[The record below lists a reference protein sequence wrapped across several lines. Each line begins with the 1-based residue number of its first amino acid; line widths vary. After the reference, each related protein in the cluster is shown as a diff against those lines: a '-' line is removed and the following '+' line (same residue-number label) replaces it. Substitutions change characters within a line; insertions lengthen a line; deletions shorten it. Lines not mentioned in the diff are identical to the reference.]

1 MAPTTQQPHSAQPIV
16 LVLSRD
22 KVPSVKPCYC
32 PPDTPRDRVIRQSY
46 LALLD
51 LFATTKVHPNRL
63 IYAMAGMIYTLHAP
77 APFGGVHKF
86 STLATDTGTTANEL
100 LLYTVTRG
108 FDHYFKF
115 RDRGAL
121 KCIVARANKVLH
133 YQTIGLKDALD
144 EAMLKGMKKAGRIT
158 TYSAVVIP
166 ETLKHVD
173 ESSDTARVQV
183 EFMANRHKIAAHAR
197 HNMPTPFS
205 TPSPSSSASLE
216 EIDATD
222 AVLKNTL
229 QQNAIDLIRLKEL
242 MDKALEDPVWLT
254 EGLRNKSISV
264 PEKLNI
270 VAVPRIDFDNFALPV
285 QAEVVASDADSQA
298 ARMDLFE
305 PVHYQLF
312 PDIKQEGAD
321 SAEPEFKQSEQRY
334 WSKEEKELFKKLLE
348 KYPPEQTHIGRAQK
362 ISAEFPSRTIQQIS
376 SQLGRLMQKG
386 DLFGDSLLRDVKLSE
401 LDPMSNK
408 ARTLASGSI
417 YIGTQAD
424 EMEMSDSEVSDI
436 DIDPILK
443 NSDQYMEL
451 MRLKS
456 LAKLREL
463 EEKGSVSKTGT
474 VHHNVSCNA
483 CGNDPIVGIRWR
495 CKDCPEGDD
504 QVDLCNECIKT
515 DYQNDLHKLSHDFE
529 KMENPEP
536 WTE

>member
-1 MAPTTQQPHSAQPIV
+1 MN
-16 LVLSRD
+16 
-22 KVPSVKPCYC
+22 Y
-32 PPDTPRDRVIRQSY
+32 
-46 LALLD
+46 
-51 LFATTKVHPNRL
+51 
-63 IYAMAGMIYTLHAP
+63 
-77 APFGGVHKF
+77 
-86 STLATDTGTTANEL
+86 
-100 LLYTVTRG
+100 
-108 FDHYFKF
+108 
-115 RDRGAL
+115 
-121 KCIVARANKVLH
+121 
-133 YQTIGLKDALD
+133 
-144 EAMLKGMKKAGRIT
+144 
-158 TYSAVVIP
+158 
-166 ETLKHVD
+166 
-173 ESSDTARVQV
+173 
-183 EFMANRHKIAAHAR
+183 
-197 HNMPTPFS
+197 
-205 TPSPSSSASLE
+205 LE

-222 AVLKNTL
+222 AVLQNTL

-242 MDKALEDPVWLT
+242 MDKALDDPVWLT

-305 PVHYQLF
+305 PVHYQVF
-312 PDIKQEGAD
+312 PEIKQEGGD

-436 DIDPILK
+436 DIDPVLK

-483 CGNDPIVGIRWR
+483 CDSDPIVGIRWR

>member
-1 MAPTTQQPHSAQPIV
+1 MAPTQQQQHSALPIV

-32 PPDTPRDRVIRQSY
+32 PLDTPRDRVIRQSY

-166 ETLKHVD
+166 ESLKHVD

-205 TPSPSSSASLE
+205 TPSPSSSAS
-216 EIDATD
+216 
-222 AVLKNTL
+222 
-229 QQNAIDLIRLKEL
+229 
-242 MDKALEDPVWLT
+242 
-254 EGLRNKSISV
+254 
-264 PEKLNI
+264 
-270 VAVPRIDFDNFALPV
+270 
-285 QAEVVASDADSQA
+285 
-298 ARMDLFE
+298 
-305 PVHYQLF
+305 
-312 PDIKQEGAD
+312 
-321 SAEPEFKQSEQRY
+321 
-334 WSKEEKELFKKLLE
+334 
-348 KYPPEQTHIGRAQK
+348 
-362 ISAEFPSRTIQQIS
+362 
-376 SQLGRLMQKG
+376 
-386 DLFGDSLLRDVKLSE
+386 
-401 LDPMSNK
+401 
-408 ARTLASGSI
+408 
-417 YIGTQAD
+417 
-424 EMEMSDSEVSDI
+424 
-436 DIDPILK
+436 
-443 NSDQYMEL
+443 
-451 MRLKS
+451 
-456 LAKLREL
+456 
-463 EEKGSVSKTGT
+463 
-474 VHHNVSCNA
+474 
-483 CGNDPIVGIRWR
+483 
-495 CKDCPEGDD
+495 
-504 QVDLCNECIKT
+504 
-515 DYQNDLHKLSHDFE
+515 
-529 KMENPEP
+529 
-536 WTE
+536 